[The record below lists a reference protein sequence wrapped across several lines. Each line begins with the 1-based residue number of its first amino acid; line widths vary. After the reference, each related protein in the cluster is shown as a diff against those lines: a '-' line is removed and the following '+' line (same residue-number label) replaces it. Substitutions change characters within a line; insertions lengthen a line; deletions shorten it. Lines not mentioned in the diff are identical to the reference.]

1 MSESLKNLAL
11 FVTVVEHGG
20 FANSADELGI
30 TPSAV
35 SKAVARLEE
44 KLGTRLFTRSTRSIK
59 LTEPGQELYQRGLSI
74 LAAADEAET
83 VVSNLGADPQGELKV
98 ACSDAF
104 ANLIL
109 VPMLERFQAAHPRIR
124 IQIMQGDGP
133 MDLVHERFDVA
144 IRFEKPEQK
153 SLAVTNLMNDPWVVC
168 AAPRYLKQYPAP
180 KKPTDLQEHRCLSIF
195 ARERLDDQWQFRGGK
210 RQLIK
215 IEPVFSGIGLVVKA
229 AALRGLGVAR
239 LANFLVTEEIKQ
251 GQLVPLLTDYQL
263 NDKRQIYVVTPDR
276 NYIPA
281 KTRVF
286 VRALTQYLR

>member
-35 SKAVARLEE
+35 SKSIGRLEE
-44 KLGTRLFTRSTRSIK
+44 RLGTRLFTRSTRSIK
-59 LTEPGQELYQRGLSI
+59 LTEPGHELYQRALSI

-83 VVSNLGADPQGELKV
+83 VVSNLGSDPHGELKV

-104 ANLIL
+104 ANLVI
-109 VPMLERFQAAHPRIR
+109 VPMLEHFQANYPRIR
-124 IQIMQGDGP
+124 VQIMQGDGP

-144 IRFEKPEQK
+144 IRFEPPQQK
-153 SLAVTNLMNDPWVVC
+153 SLAATPLVNDPWVIC
-168 AAPRYLKQYPAP
+168 AAPRYLQQHPLP
-180 KKPTDLQEHRCLSIF
+180 EKPTDLLHHRCLSIC
-195 ARERLDDQWQFRGGK
+195 ARERLDDHWQFRGGK

-215 IEPVFSGIGLVVKA
+215 VEPVFSGIGLVVKA
-229 AALRGLGVAR
+229 AALQGLGIAR
-239 LANFLVTEEIKQ
+239 LANFLVAAEIKT
-251 GQLVPLLTDYQL
+251 GQLVPLLTDYQV

-286 VRALTQYLR
+286 VRALTQYLQ